1 MANKEYTI
9 NRFGKKVRYRKVGSK
24 YFRVKADGTLAKDAA
39 TGLILANL
47 KNATGSS
54 IVSSP
59 DKMLATVRSAV
70 AGTNKRGQMGRIR
83 TAMAS
88 TKTKDDGGKAKLQF
102 AKDIKKVKRPDK
114 ALAVIKKDTN
124 IKTDATPTTKKK
136 VEAKKVEKKKDVKPL
151 QKMESKKITT
161 TKTKA
166 LQNMPKKQDKKTETK
181 KEAPKR
187 SKGFLERVK
196 EDFKKAVKETKRNIQ
211 GDIKKGTGRYKSVNE
226 RNLDAKGN
234 YKGTNIKPTELQLS
248 RMKKEE
254 MKKGGYAMK
263 KKTKYM
269 AKGGM
274 KKTKYMAKGGMKK
287 SKYMARGGAAKRK

>member
-24 YFRVKADGTLAKDAA
+24 YYRVKADGTLAKDAA

-47 KNATGSS
+47 KNAPSSS

-70 AGTNKRGQMGRIR
+70 AGTNKKGQMGRMR

-88 TKTKDDGGKAKLQF
+88 TKTKDDGGKAKSQF
-102 AKDIKKVKRPDK
+102 AKDIKKIKRPDK

-124 IKTDATPTTKKK
+124 IKTDAKPMTKKK

-151 QKMESKKITT
+151 QKMESRKITT

-234 YKGTNIKPTELQLS
+234 YKGTNIKPTKLQLS
-248 RMKKEE
+248 RMKK
-254 MKKGGYAMK
+254 K
-263 KKTKYM
+263 
-269 AKGGM
+269 
-274 KKTKYMAKGGMKK
+274 
-287 SKYMARGGAAKRK
+287 

>member
-70 AGTNKRGQMGRIR
+70 SSANKSGQMGRMR

-88 TKTKDDGGKAKLQF
+88 DKTTKKEDLAKAKLDF
-102 AKDIKKVKRPDK
+102 ATDIRKVKKPAK
-114 ALAVIKKDTN
+114 SNTVIKKDTN
-124 IKTDATPTTKKK
+124 IKTDSKPVTKKK
-136 VEAKKVEKKKDVKPL
+136 VETKKKGTTPLKKVETR
-151 QKMESKKITT
+151 KIST

-166 LQNMPKKQDKKTETK
+166 LQNMPTKQDKKTETKKDTK

-187 SKGFLERVK
+187 SKGFLDRVK
-196 EDFKKAVKETKRNIQ
+196 EDFKKAVKETKRNFQ

-226 RNLDAKGN
+226 SDLDSKGN
-234 YKGTNIKPTELQLS
+234 YKGTNIKPTKLQLS
-248 RMKKEE
+248 RMKK
-254 MKKGGYAMK
+254 KKMMGGGYAMK
-263 KKTKYM
+263 KK
-269 AKGGM
+269 
-274 KKTKYMAKGGMKK
+274 KK
-287 SKYMARGGAAKRK
+287 

>member
-59 DKMLATVRSAV
+59 EKMLATVRSAV
-70 AGTNKRGQMGRIR
+70 ANTNKKGQMGRMR

-88 TKTKDDGGKAKLQF
+88 DKTTKKEDLAKAKLDF
-102 AKDIKKVKRPDK
+102 ATDIRKVKKPAK
-114 ALAVIKKDTN
+114 SNTVIKKDTN
-124 IKTDATPTTKKK
+124 IKTDSKPVTKKK
-136 VEAKKVEKKKDVKPL
+136 VETKKKGTTPLKKVETR
-151 QKMESKKITT
+151 KIST

-166 LQNMPKKQDKKTETK
+166 LQNMPTKQDKKTETKKDTK

-187 SKGFLERVK
+187 SKGFLDRVK
-196 EDFKKAVKETKRNIQ
+196 EDFKKAVKETKRNFQ

-226 RNLDAKGN
+226 SDLDSKGN
-234 YKGTNIKPTELQLS
+234 YKGTNIKPTKLQLS
-248 RMKKEE
+248 RMKK
-254 MKKGGYAMK
+254 KKMMGGGYAMK
-263 KKTKYM
+263 KK
-269 AKGGM
+269 
-274 KKTKYMAKGGMKK
+274 KK
-287 SKYMARGGAAKRK
+287 

>member
-24 YFRVKADGTLAKDAA
+24 YYRVKADGTLAKDAA

-47 KNATGSS
+47 KNAPASS

-70 AGTNKRGQMGRIR
+70 AGTNKRGQMGRMR
-83 TAMAS
+83 TATAS
-88 TKTKDDGGKAKLQF
+88 TKTTKKEDLAKAKLDF
-102 AKDIKKVKRPDK
+102 ATDINKVKKPAK
-114 ALAVIKKDTN
+114 SNNVIKKDT
-124 IKTDATPTTKKK
+124 KTTTKKK
-136 VEAKKVEKKKDVKPL
+136 VETKKKDTTPL
-151 QKMESKKITT
+151 NKLETKKITT

-181 KEAPKR
+181 KEAPKK
-187 SKGFLERVK
+187 SKGFLDRFK

-234 YKGTNIKPTELQLS
+234 YKGTNVKPTELQLS
-248 RMKKEE
+248 RMKKEKM
-254 MKKGGYAMK
+254 MKGGYSTKKKMMGGGYAMK
-263 KKTKYM
+263 KK
-269 AKGGM
+269 
-274 KKTKYMAKGGMKK
+274 KK
-287 SKYMARGGAAKRK
+287 

>member
-24 YFRVKADGTLAKDAA
+24 YYRVKADGTLAKDAA

-47 KNATGSS
+47 KNAPASS

-70 AGTNKRGQMGRIR
+70 AGTNKKGQISKGMKK
-83 TAMAS
+83 AAAS
-88 TKTKDDGGKAKLQF
+88 DKTTKKENLVKAKLDF
-102 AKDIKKVKRPDK
+102 AKDISKVKKPAKSND
-114 ALAVIKKDTN
+114 VIKKDT
-124 IKTDATPTTKKK
+124 KTTTKNKVETKKK
-136 VEAKKVEKKKDVKPL
+136 DITPLKKLET
-151 QKMESKKITT
+151 KKITT

-166 LQNMPKKQDKKTETK
+166 LQKTPTKTQEKK
-181 KEAPKR
+181 KEAPKK
-187 SKGFLERVK
+187 SKGFLDRFK